1 MRESFNQQNENMRL
15 LRWESFILNHC
26 IFSSP
31 KNYIKVKTRKYCG
44 HRRKCELDTV
54 VKRHEHVVE
63 YFLSSSNYAVIYNGY
78 KQ

>member
-1 MRESFNQQNENMRL
+1 MRESFNQQNKNMRL

-44 HRRKCELDTV
+44 HRRKYELDTV
-54 VKRHEHVVE
+54 IKRHEHVVE
-63 YFLSSSNYAVIYNGY
+63 YFLSSSNYAVLYNGY